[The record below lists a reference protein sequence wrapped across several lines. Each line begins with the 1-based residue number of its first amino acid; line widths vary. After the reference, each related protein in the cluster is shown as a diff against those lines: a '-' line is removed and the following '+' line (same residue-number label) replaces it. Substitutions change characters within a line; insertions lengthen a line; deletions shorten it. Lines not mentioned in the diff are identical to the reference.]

1 MPVPV
6 RIDGSQLEGGGQ
18 LLRSAVALSAISGI
32 PVTIDRIRENRVKP
46 GLAAQHLTAV
56 RAVGAVCGAET
67 RGAAIGSRSLS
78 FNPGKPLYRECT
90 LDVGT
95 AGSVTLVL
103 QAWLPV
109 ALMTGGRLT
118 VTGGTEVRLSPTI
131 DYMECLLAE
140 VLVQSGAG
148 ISIDIVKRGYYPR
161 VGGVV
166 TVIVEKMPIDMINPG
181 RGNDPARGIRSCSSN
196 LPDHV
201 AERQANAAK
210 RLLEEETGKDFPVF
224 TDRRRGEST
233 GSSVTAW
240 SGWKGASS
248 LGKRGVPA
256 ETVGR
261 GAAADLVRE
270 LVLPGDV
277 DSHLAD
283 QLMIYIALYGG
294 RYTSPECTLHA
305 ATMQWL
311 LSEFGYTVRVS
322 KTTPAEF
329 SA

>member
-6 RIDGSQLEGGGQ
+6 RIDGSRLEGGGQ
-18 LLRSAVALSAISGI
+18 IIRSAVALSAISGI

-56 RAVGAVCGAET
+56 RAVGTVCGAET
-67 RGAAIGSRSLS
+67 RGTSIGSRSLS
-78 FNPGKPLYRECT
+78 FMPGKPMYRELC

-95 AGSVTLVL
+95 AGSITLVL

-109 ALMTGGRLT
+109 ALVAGGRLT

-140 VLVQSGAG
+140 VLKQSGAG
-148 ISIDIVKRGYYPR
+148 ISIEIVKRGYYPR
-161 VGGVV
+161 GGGVV
-166 TVIVEKMPIDMINPG
+166 SVTVEKMPVGPINPG
-181 RGNDPARGIRSCSSN
+181 RRSEPAGGIRSCSSN

-201 AERQANAAK
+201 TERQAKAAK
-210 RLLEEETGKDFPVF
+210 EMLEEETGKEFIVSS
-224 TDRRRGEST
+224 DRRRGDST

-261 GAAADLVRE
+261 EAAGE
-270 LVLPGDV
+270 LLRKLALPGDV
-277 DSHLAD
+277 DPHLAD

-311 LSEFGYTVRVS
+311 LSEFGYGVRVS

-329 SA
+329 SS